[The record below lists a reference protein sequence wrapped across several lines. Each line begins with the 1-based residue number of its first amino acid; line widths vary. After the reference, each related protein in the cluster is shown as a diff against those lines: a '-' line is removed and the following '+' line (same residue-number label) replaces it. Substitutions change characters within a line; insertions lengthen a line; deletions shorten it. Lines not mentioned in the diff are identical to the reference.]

1 MVRVRACGVIVEF
14 SADDTVPIGLTK
26 DLLPLKIGLG
36 LGFQKI
42 WEVGL
47 VLRLRLSLGFRV

>member
-36 LGFQKI
+36 LGFRKI
-42 WEVGL
+42 WDVGL
-47 VLRLRLSLGFRV
+47 VLRLSLGFRV